1 MCGRYTLTFYPER
14 LAERFDAQLAFDEFH
29 PRYNVS
35 PTQHLPVIRN
45 TGERRIELLRWGLI
59 PGWAK
64 DPSIGNRLINARA
77 ETVAEKPS
85 FRSAFRNRRCLVLS
99 DGFYEWKKE
108 STGKTPVR
116 ITLAS
121 GEPFAFAGLWESWKD
136 PAGGTIESF
145 AIVTTAPNELISTI
159 HHRMPVILRRE
170 DEGVWLDDEAGP
182 EAWQSV
188 LKPYPADRM
197 TIYPVS
203 KGVNSPR
210 VDNPTLIEPL

>member
-14 LAERFDAQLAFDEFH
+14 LAERFDAQLAFDEFF

-35 PTQHLPVIRN
+35 PTQYLPVIRN

-64 DPSIGNRLINARA
+64 DTSIGNRLINARA

-85 FRSAFRNRRCLVLS
+85 FRSAFRKRRCLVLS

-116 ITLAS
+116 ITLTS
-121 GEPFAFAGLWESWKD
+121 GEPFAFAGLWESWND
-136 PAGGTIESF
+136 PDGETIESF
-145 AIVTTAPNELISTI
+145 AIVTTTPNELISTV
-159 HHRMPVILRRE
+159 HHRMPVVLRRE
-170 DEGVWLDDEAGP
+170 DEGIWLDNEAGP
-182 EAWQSV
+182 ETWQSV
-188 LKPYPADRM
+188 LRPYPSELM

-203 KGVNSPR
+203 RGVNSPR